1 MRLKYGFIFLLA
13 YIYNRTF
20 KLKIQM
26 EKKLINLGLSVI
38 ENIAIVKINSLVDSA
53 LVSKFKALLD
63 LVKTALYTLIT
74 SSNKEADLNA
84 LLVKSETVVVNL
96 AANEVSNLVDA
107 KITDPVLNAVIK
119 NVLTNVQDLLDGN
132 TTTIDLPNLIAPV
145 TAA

>member
-1 MRLKYGFIFLLA
+1 
-13 YIYNRTF
+13 
-20 KLKIQM
+20 M